1 MSLSRKTG
9 KFKLVENGIK
19 AEEKVSN
26 ETIDW
31 MNKIDRKVGKCYL
44 VESQKYCFRPQY
56 LLLDVSTEMKAA
68 SSCQCLV
75 QSLMLRS
82 LVESWQMKK

>member
-44 VESQKYCFRPQY
+44 V
-56 LLLDVSTEMKAA
+56 
-68 SSCQCLV
+68 SS
-75 QSLMLRS
+75 
-82 LVESWQMKK
+82 

>member
-9 KFKLVENGIK
+9 RFKLVENGVK

-31 MNKIDRKVGKCYL
+31 MKKIDRKVVKIYL
-44 VESQKYCFRPQY
+44 TKIRNI
-56 LLLDVSTEMKAA
+56 L
-68 SSCQCLV
+68 
-75 QSLMLRS
+75 
-82 LVESWQMKK
+82 